1 MILQKKVLVSSSYIS
16 KVEAGKEI
24 PSDIFL
30 KLISLEFGISYDW
43 LKTGDDNSKE
53 AFTKVENV
61 THINKIKEVRKKNNM
76 TQQEFANSLGISRP
90 HLSKKIESS
99 KENKSDSVI
108 KLISKLY
115 DVSYDWL
122 TSLDET
128 CADEAVANTKHC
140 KEVMNNKIF
149 IGMEIKIYV
158 INLDYLKEI
167 LEKAWGNTCLYL
179 KDREWKRKTHL
190 KRF

>member
-1 MILQKKVLVSSSYIS
+1 MLVSSSYIS

-90 HLSKKIESS
+90 HLSKIESS
-99 KENKSDSVI
+99 KENASDSVI

-149 IGMEIKIYV
+149 IGMEIKNIRNKFGLSQRDFGKRLGVTHAY
-158 INLDYLKEI
+158 ISRIES
-167 LEKAWGNTCLYL
+167 G
-179 KDREWKRKTHL
+179 KRKPI
-190 KRF
+190 